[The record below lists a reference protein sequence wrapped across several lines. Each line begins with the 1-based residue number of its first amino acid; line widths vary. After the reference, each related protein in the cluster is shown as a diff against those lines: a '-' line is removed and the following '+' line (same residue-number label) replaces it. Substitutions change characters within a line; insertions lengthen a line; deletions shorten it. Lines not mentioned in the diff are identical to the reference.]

1 MSFFALGVN
10 HQTASVEL
18 RERVAFNPERL
29 NQLLSQQSHHHELH
43 DMVVVSTCNRTEIY
57 AMADHADILLNWLA
71 ESNQIEVKQLSNHV
85 YCYENTEAV
94 SHLMRVSS
102 GLDSL
107 MLGEP
112 QILGQVKTA
121 LSCAKDVGV
130 VSQQLNQIFEYAF
143 YAAKRVR
150 SETAVGSHA
159 VSMGYAVAQ
168 LALQVFSEASTLTVM
183 VVAAGEMNSLVA
195 KHLAEMGVAKIL
207 ICNRGRERA
216 EKLAQEIAHRVSVEI
231 IPFEQLAQNLHRA
244 DVISSCTGSLHQVIA
259 FSDVKAALKKRRY
272 EQMLMV
278 DLAVPRDIDSK
289 IESLDGVYLYGVDD
303 LQSVIDENLAQR
315 RQAAVEAEVMVNQL
329 VSKLVIQQKV
339 DAAADLI
346 CHYRDQAEMLEQQEL
361 KHALESLKSDADPE
375 QVLQAFA
382 HRLTQKLLHPTS
394 ILLRQAAQ
402 HEDPSHMEWLRESLP
417 EILENRRKSKLDQEN
432 GK

>member
-18 RERVAFNPERL
+18 REQVAFNPEKL
-29 NQLLSQQSHHHELH
+29 KELLLEQSHDQTLN
-43 DMVVVSTCNRTEIY
+43 DMVVVSTCNRTEVY
-57 AMADHADILLNWLA
+57 AMAENADMVLEWLA
-71 ESNQIEVKQLSNHV
+71 EKNGIDVTQLSHHV
-85 YCYENTEAV
+85 YRHENADAV
-94 SHLMRVSS
+94 THLMRVAS

-112 QILGQVKTA
+112 QIMGQVKSA
-121 LSCAKDVGV
+121 LSISKESAV
-130 VSQQLNQIFEYAF
+130 VSANLNRIFEYAF

-168 LALQVFSEASTLTVM
+168 LALQVFSQPEKLTVM

-207 ICNRGRERA
+207 ICNRSRERA
-216 EKLAQEIAHRVSVEI
+216 ELLASEISHRVQVEI
-231 IPFEQLAQNLHRA
+231 IPFDQLSENLHRA

-259 FSDVKAALKKRRY
+259 YDDVKKALKQRRY
-272 EQMLMV
+272 KQMLMV
-278 DLAVPRDIDSK
+278 DLAVPRDIEPK
-289 IESLDGVYLYGVDD
+289 VEQLDGVYLYGVDD

-329 VSKLVIQQKV
+329 ATQLIVQQKV
-339 DAAADLI
+339 NQAGPVI
-346 CHYRDQAEMLEQQEL
+346 KSYRDQGEQNKEQEL
-361 KHALESLKSDADPE
+361 KLALERLQLGEDAE
-375 QVLQAFA
+375 LVMQEFA

-394 ILLRQAAQ
+394 LLLREVAKS
-402 HEDPSHMEWLRESLP
+402 EDPSNFEGLKESLDD
-417 EILENRRKSKLDQEN
+417 IFQKQRKAKH
-432 GK
+432 

>member
-18 RERVAFNPERL
+18 REQIAFNPEKLSALLAEQSQHPEL
-29 NQLLSQQSHHHELH
+29 NDL
-43 DMVVVSTCNRTEIY
+43 VVVSTCNRTEVY
-57 AMADHADILLNWLA
+57 AMSEHPEQVLDWLA
-71 ESNQIEVKQLSNHV
+71 HVNGIDAKQLSRHV
-85 YCYENTEAV
+85 YRYENAQAV
-94 SHLMRVSS
+94 SHLMRVAS

-121 LSCAKDVGV
+121 LSLAKDSHT
-130 VSQQLNQIFEYAF
+130 VSQQLNRIFEYAF

-168 LALQVFSEASTLTVM
+168 LALQVFSHPEKLTVM

-207 ICNRGRERA
+207 ICNRTRARA
-216 EKLAQEIAHRVSVEI
+216 ETLAQEIAHRVEVEI
-231 IPFEQLAQNLHRA
+231 IEFDRLAANLHRA

-259 FSDVKAALKKRRY
+259 YPEVKAALKKRRY
-272 EQMLMV
+272 QQMLLV
-278 DLAVPRDIDSK
+278 DLAVPRDIDPK
-289 IESLDGVYLYGVDD
+289 IENLDGVYLYGVDD

-315 RQAAVEAEVMVNQL
+315 RQAAVEAELMVNQL
-329 VSKLVIQQKV
+329 VTELVTHQKV
-339 DAAADLI
+339 QQAGATIHAYREHGESLRQEELNLAMARIAKGEDAA
-346 CHYRDQAEMLEQQEL
+346 
-361 KHALESLKSDADPE
+361 
-375 QVLQAFA
+375 QVLQEFSY
-382 HRLTQKLLHPTS
+382 RLTQKLLHPTS
-394 ILLRQAAQ
+394 ILLREAAKGD
-402 HEDPSHMEWLRESLP
+402 EP
-417 EILENRRKSKLDQEN
+417 ECFEFMQENLAATAKRRRK
-432 GK
+432 

>member
-18 RERVAFNPERL
+18 REQVAFNPEKL
-29 NQLLSQQSHHHELH
+29 KELLLEQSHDQTLN
-43 DMVVVSTCNRTEIY
+43 DMVVVSTCNRTEVY
-57 AMADHADILLNWLA
+57 AMAENADMVLEWLA
-71 ESNQIEVKQLSNHV
+71 EKNGIDVTQLSHHV
-85 YCYENTEAV
+85 YRHENADAV
-94 SHLMRVSS
+94 THLMRVAS

-112 QILGQVKTA
+112 QIMGQVKSA
-121 LSCAKDVGV
+121 LSISKESAV
-130 VSQQLNQIFEYAF
+130 VSANLNRIFEYAF

-168 LALQVFSEASTLTVM
+168 LALQVFSQPEKLTVM

-207 ICNRGRERA
+207 ICNRSRERA
-216 EKLAQEIAHRVSVEI
+216 ELLASEISHRVQVEI
-231 IPFEQLAQNLHRA
+231 IPFDQLSENLHRA

-259 FSDVKAALKKRRY
+259 YDDVKKALKQRRY
-272 EQMLMV
+272 KQMLMV
-278 DLAVPRDIDSK
+278 DLAVPRDIEPK
-289 IESLDGVYLYGVDD
+289 VEQLDGLYLYGVDD

-329 VSKLVIQQKV
+329 ATQLIVQQKV
-339 DAAADLI
+339 NQAGPVI
-346 CHYRDQAEMLEQQEL
+346 KSYRDQGEQNKEQEL
-361 KHALESLKSDADPE
+361 KLALERLQLGEDAE
-375 QVLQAFA
+375 LVMQEFA

-394 ILLRQAAQ
+394 LLLREVAKS
-402 HEDPSHMEWLRESLP
+402 EDPSNFEGLKESLDD
-417 EILENRRKSKLDQEN
+417 IFQKQRKAKH
-432 GK
+432 

>member
-18 RERVAFNPERL
+18 REQIAFNPERL
-29 NQLLSQQSHHHELH
+29 KDLLEQQHHHQLG
-43 DMVVVSTCNRTEIY
+43 DMVVVSTCNRTEVY
-57 AMADHADILLNWLA
+57 AMADNADMVLDWLA
-71 ESNQIEVKQLSNHV
+71 RTNGIDVKQLSNHV
-85 YCYENTEAV
+85 YRYENSDAV
-94 SHLMRVSS
+94 SHLMRVAS

-121 LSCAKDVGV
+121 LALAKDAHI
-130 VSQQLNQIFEYAF
+130 VSQNLNQIFEYAF

-168 LALQVFSEASTLTVM
+168 LALQVFSRPEKLTVM

-216 EKLAQEIAHRVSVEI
+216 EKLAQEIAHRVDVEI
-231 IPFEQLAQNLHRA
+231 IPFTELAENLYRA
-244 DVISSCTGSLHQVIA
+244 DVISSCTGSLYQVISFA
-259 FSDVKAALKKRRY
+259 DVKAALKKRRY
-272 EQMLMV
+272 QQMLMV

-289 IESLDGVYLYGVDD
+289 VESLDGVYLYGVDD
-303 LQSVIDENLAQR
+303 LQSVIDENLAHR

-329 VSKLVIQQKV
+329 VTQLVTQQKINN
-339 DAAADLI
+339 AGETI
-346 CHYRDQAEMLEQQEL
+346 HQYRQQGEQLSQLEL
-361 KHALESLKSDADPE
+361 AYALQRIQSGENAE
-375 QVLQAFA
+375 QVLKDFN

-394 ILLRQAAQ
+394 ILLRNAAKD
-402 HEDPSHMEWLRESLP
+402 EDPSHFEWLK
-417 EILENRRKSKLDQEN
+417 ENIQDIFASGRKVKF
-432 GK
+432 

>member
-18 RERVAFNPERL
+18 REKVAFNPERL
-29 NQLLSQQSHHHELH
+29 STLLAEQCQHHEMN
-43 DMVVVSTCNRTEIY
+43 DMVVVSTCNRTEVY
-57 AMADHADILLNWLA
+57 AMAENADMVLDWLA
-71 ESNQIEVKQLSNHV
+71 QTNGIDVKQLSNHV
-85 YCYENTEAV
+85 YRYENSDAV
-94 SHLMRVSS
+94 SHLMRVAS

-121 LSCAKDVGV
+121 LALAKDAHI
-130 VSQQLNQIFEYAF
+130 VSQNLNQIFEYAF

-168 LALQVFSEASTLTVM
+168 LALQVFSRPEKLTVM

-216 EKLAQEIAHRVSVEI
+216 EKLAQEIAHRVDVEI
-231 IPFEQLAQNLHRA
+231 IPFTELAENLYRA
-244 DVISSCTGSLHQVIA
+244 DVISSCTGSLYQVISFA
-259 FSDVKAALKKRRY
+259 DVKAALKKRRY
-272 EQMLMV
+272 QQMLMV

-289 IESLDGVYLYGVDD
+289 VESLDGVYLYGVDD
-303 LQSVIDENLAQR
+303 LQSVIDENLAHR

-329 VSKLVIQQKV
+329 VTQLVTQQKINN
-339 DAAADLI
+339 AGETI
-346 CHYRDQAEMLEQQEL
+346 HQYRQQGEQLSQLEL
-361 KHALESLKSDADPE
+361 AYALQRIQSGENAE
-375 QVLQAFA
+375 QVLKDFN

-394 ILLRQAAQ
+394 ILLRNAAKD
-402 HEDPSHMEWLRESLP
+402 EDPSHFEWLK
-417 EILENRRKSKLDQEN
+417 ENIQDIFASGRKVKF
-432 GK
+432 

>member
-18 RERVAFNPERL
+18 REQIAFNPEKLSALLAEQSQHPEL
-29 NQLLSQQSHHHELH
+29 NDL
-43 DMVVVSTCNRTEIY
+43 VVVSTCNRTEVY
-57 AMADHADILLNWLA
+57 AMSEHPEQVLDWLA
-71 ESNQIEVKQLSNHV
+71 HVNGIDAKQLSRHV
-85 YCYENTEAV
+85 YRYENAQAV
-94 SHLMRVSS
+94 SHLMRVAS

-121 LSCAKDVGV
+121 LSLAKDSHT
-130 VSQQLNQIFEYAF
+130 VSQQLNRIFEYAF

-168 LALQVFSEASTLTVM
+168 LALQVFSHPEKLTVM

-207 ICNRGRERA
+207 ICNRTRARA
-216 EKLAQEIAHRVSVEI
+216 ETLAQEIAHRVEVEI
-231 IPFEQLAQNLHRA
+231 IEFDRLAANLHRA

-259 FSDVKAALKKRRY
+259 YPEVKAALKKRRY
-272 EQMLMV
+272 QQMLLV
-278 DLAVPRDIDSK
+278 DLAVPRDIDPK
-289 IESLDGVYLYGVDD
+289 IENLDGVYLYGVDD

-315 RQAAVEAEVMVNQL
+315 RQAAVEAELMVNQL
-329 VSKLVIQQKV
+329 VTELVTHQKV
-339 DAAADLI
+339 QQAGATIHAYREHGESLRQEELNLAMARIAKGEDAA
-346 CHYRDQAEMLEQQEL
+346 QVMQEF
-361 KHALESLKSDADPE
+361 SY
-375 QVLQAFA
+375 
-382 HRLTQKLLHPTS
+382 RLTQKLLHPTS
-394 ILLRQAAQ
+394 ILLREAAKGDEPECFEFM
-402 HEDPSHMEWLRESLP
+402 HENLAATAKR
-417 EILENRRKSKLDQEN
+417 RRK
-432 GK
+432 